1 MTQHNLTLGAIYP
14 DDMWIDSDINR
25 MLDEFRKFL
34 PQDVPMV
41 TVRTH
46 VPMFLEE
53 NGEPEEDASVELGRW
68 LAENGDIETAAARL
82 MRLEPSLFA
91 YYCTT
96 ASFVSGVAGDE
107 ALKQRVEDATGLPC
121 TTASSA
127 IVCALRHLGISRVA
141 TASPYMEDVN
151 LALGRYLAECDI
163 EVVNSNPLHR
173 LQDHGIVPPSTIR
186 EAARMADV
194 PEAEAILIS
203 CTGQKTADFITDL
216 EEEIGKPVITS
227 NQATGWQALNML
239 GVEPCLPRRGTL
251 FEKRSDT
258 NNSRNEPHGPQN

>member
-1 MTQHNLTLGAIYP
+1 MTQQNLTLGAIYP
-14 DDMWIDSDINR
+14 DDMWIDSDISL
-25 MLDEFRKFL
+25 MLDEFRNYL
-34 PQDVPMV
+34 PEQVQMLS
-41 TVRTH
+41 VRTH

-53 NGEPEEDASVELGRW
+53 DGALEEDASVALGRW
-68 LAENGDIETAAARL
+68 LAENGDIPTAAARL
-82 MRLEPSLFA
+82 MRLKPDLFA

-107 ALKQRVEDATGLPC
+107 ALKKRVEDATGLPC

-127 IVCALRHLGISRVA
+127 IVSALRHLGVRRVA

-151 LALGRYLAECDI
+151 RALSCYLAECGI
-163 EVVNSNPLHR
+163 EVVNSNPLYR

-194 PEAEAILIS
+194 PEAEAVIIS
-203 CTGQKTADFITDL
+203 CTGQKTAGFITDL
-216 EEEIGKPVITS
+216 EEELGKPVVTS

-239 GVEPCLPRRGTL
+239 GVKPHLPRRGKL
-251 FEKRSDT
+251 FE
-258 NNSRNEPHGPQN
+258 N